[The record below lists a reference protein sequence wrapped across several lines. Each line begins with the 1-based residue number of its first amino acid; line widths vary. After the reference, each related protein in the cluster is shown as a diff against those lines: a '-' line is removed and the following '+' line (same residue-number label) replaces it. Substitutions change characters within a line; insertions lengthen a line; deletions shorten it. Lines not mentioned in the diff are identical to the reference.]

1 LNLESARN
9 PWDGFGMN
17 DFEQRATPLDQEGTH
32 ATGIDTIQTNVGLK
46 CNQSCVHCHLKC
58 SPDRTEMMEWPV
70 FERIIE
76 VARQIRPKLVD
87 LTGGS
92 PELNPHLPRFI
103 EALHG
108 DGHRVQSRTNL
119 TVLLEPGLGS
129 LAGFFR
135 DNQVQLVASM
145 PCYLEENVC
154 AQRGEG
160 VYQHSVEGMRLL
172 NSLGYGTDPALSL
185 SLVYNPGGPFLPPI
199 QSDLE
204 GDYRRELGERF
215 GITFTSLLT
224 IANMPIGRFGRVLS
238 DGGQMDDYMKLLK
251 DSFNPGTVEALMCRH
266 QVSIGWDGTLY
277 DCDFNL
283 ALGMS
288 VNHGAPDHILRFEP
302 SHLEGRRIVT
312 GSHCFGCTAGQGSSC
327 GGALT

>member
-1 LNLESARN
+1 
-9 PWDGFGMN
+9 MN
-17 DFEQRATPLDQEGTH
+17 DFEQRIATSDQKGLH

-46 CNQSCVHCHLKC
+46 CNQSCVHCHLGC
-58 SPDRTEMMEWPV
+58 SPERTEMMDWPV

-76 VARQIRPKLVD
+76 VAREVRPRLVD
-87 LTGGS
+87 ITGGS
-92 PELNPHLPRFI
+92 PELNPHLTRFI

-108 DGHRVQSRTNL
+108 DGHPVQCRTNL
-119 TVLLEPGLGS
+119 TVMLEPGLEDMPE
-129 LAGFFR
+129 FFKAKG
-135 DNQVQLVASM
+135 VQLVASM

-154 AQRGEG
+154 SQRGDG
-160 VYQHSVEGMRLL
+160 VYQRSVEAIRLL
-172 NSLGYGTDPALSL
+172 NSLGYGSDPALSL
-185 SLVYNPGGPFLPPI
+185 SLVYNPGGPSLPPS

-215 GITFTSLLT
+215 GITFTGLLT
-224 IANMPIGRFGRVLS
+224 IANMPIGRFRRVLT
-238 DGGQMDDYMKLLK
+238 DAGQMDGYMSLLK
-251 DSFNPGTVEALMCRH
+251 DSFNPVTVEALMCRH

-288 VNHGAPDHILRFEP
+288 VEHGAPDHILRIKP
-302 SHLEGRRIVT
+302 SQLTGRRIVT
-312 GSHCFGCTAGQGSSC
+312 GPHCFGCTAGQGSSC